1 MYLAYRNYIVLF
13 FIFCYSSLS
22 YAGGV
27 ALAAT
32 RIIYPSEAKQTSITL
47 SNTDNKLRFLIQSWV
62 DNSDDKKSN
71 DFIIT
76 PPLFVSKPN
85 SENTLRIIYAG
96 KELPKD
102 RESLFWLNT
111 KSIPEIEREEIK
123 DKNVLQLAV
132 LSRIKIFVRPDGLQ
146 FNLNDIPNSLEFKFS
161 GHDMVIKNPSP
172 YYVTLVNLH
181 LGNEKLNSVMV
192 PPMET
197 VNIRVN
203 NQDHNKISYQTM
215 NDYGASTPVI
225 IKTIEK

>member
-132 LSRIKIFVRPDGLQ
+132 LSRIKIFVRPDSLK

-203 NQDHNKISYQTM
+203 NQDHNKISYQIM